1 MNRLL
6 AAAVVAVTLV
16 PCASSPTAA
25 LELSAVP
32 RFQGPI
38 SSRADDIPLARVIIV
53 KAARHGF
60 GVFISHDGLILT
72 NQHVVGDRATVGIR
86 LFDGVEVNGRVLH
99 RHAARDVALIMIEA
113 GRTPSLPLRLDSVG
127 IDDEVYTLGPLDDP
141 NPAGTVTRGT
151 VRALRAAE
159 ASGMPMI
166 ESDATVY
173 GGGSGGPL
181 LDASGNLV
189 GIAATSLPGPSRGS
203 ALNFFIPIGD
213 ALGYLNIRLG
223 QPR

>member
-1 MNRLL
+1 MNRFLGAALAGITL
-6 AAAVVAVTLV
+6 AA
-16 PCASSPTAA
+16 CAPGSTAAA
-25 LELSAVP
+25 LELPALP
-32 RFQGPI
+32 RFHGPI

-60 GVFISHDGLILT
+60 GAFISHDGLILT
-72 NQHVVGDRATVGIR
+72 NQHVVGDRETVGIR
-86 LFDGVEVNGRVLH
+86 LFDGVEVNGRVLY

-113 GRTPSLPLRLDSVG
+113 GRTRSLPLRLTPLEPG
-127 IDDEVYTLGPLDDP
+127 EEVYTLGPLDDP
-141 NPAGTVTRGT
+141 NPAGAVTRGT
-151 VRALRAAE
+151 VTAVGGGD
-159 ASGMPMI
+159 GMPMI
-166 ESDATVY
+166 QSDATVY

-189 GIAATSLPGPSRGS
+189 GIAATSLPSPSRGS